1 MRVARWM
8 LLGCLIAATPAH
20 AQTRT
25 EVYDGAF
32 RDAQMATGSRT
43 ALALSRSAARL
54 AAGDPELAQLIRT
67 RQDASEAAGRAESAE
82 VAARTAQSPDPAAI
96 ARATQAAAAA
106 RAALAAADAALS
118 ARSPGYVQL
127 TGIAPVPVA
136 EAQALLAPDEAIV
149 MIHSTPTHSYIFAVT
164 RTQADWA
171 RADIGA
177 EALAGEVRAL
187 RNALDP
193 SGALRAGEDA
203 SGDVRTTSASGFPRA
218 RAHALYTRL
227 WAPIERIVG
236 KATNVYVVT
245 GGALGG
251 LPLAVLPTRAP
262 RGSDADPAAM
272 RRTEWLV
279 RRHALVTLP
288 SVGSLRALRAG
299 QARGGASRPFV
310 GFGDPALDGAPS
322 LAAPRSFTAF
332 AAVDG
337 DVSARVKAL
346 PRLPGS
352 KSELDALARILG
364 AGPDSVVTGA
374 EATERAVETAA
385 LGDVAVVAF
394 ATHGLLAGEI
404 GPAAEP
410 ALVLTPPA
418 QSVPGGDDGL
428 LTASEAAQ
436 LKMSADWIILSACN
450 TAASDGTASGEGLSG
465 LARGFFSAGARAI
478 LASHWRVRDDVAQA
492 LTVGT
497 LERWRAD
504 PAVGRAT
511 ALRAAMLAMIDD
523 RSHPERADPALWAPF
538 VIAGEGR

>member
-1 MRVARWM
+1 MRFATW
-8 LLGCLIAATPAH
+8 LGIGCALAAATPAA
-20 AQTRT
+20 AQRRA

-43 ALALSRSAARL
+43 ALALSRSAVRL
-54 AAGDPELAQLIRT
+54 AAGDPELAQLIRA
-67 RQDASEAAGRAESAE
+67 RQDASDAAAKAETAE
-82 VAARTAQSPDPAAI
+82 VAARTAATPDPSAIASASRTAAT
-96 ARATQAAAAA
+96 ARAT
-106 RAALAAADAALS
+106 LTTADAALS

-127 TGIAPVPVA
+127 TGIAPVSVVD
-136 EAQALLAPDEAIV
+136 AQALLGPDEAIV
-149 MIHSTPTHSYIFAVT
+149 MIHATPTHSYIFAVT
-164 RTQADWA
+164 RTAADWA

-177 EALAGEVRAL
+177 AALGGEVKAL

-193 SGALRAGEDA
+193 SGALRSGEDA
-203 SGDVRTTSASGFPRA
+203 SGDVRVASSSGFPRA
-218 RAHALYTRL
+218 RAYALYAKL
-227 WAPIERIVG
+227 WAPIARIVG
-236 KATNVYVVT
+236 TAKSVYVVT

-262 RGSDADPAAM
+262 RGDDADPAAM
-272 RRTEWLV
+272 RRTDWLI

-299 QARGGASRPFV
+299 QARGTGTSPFA
-310 GFGDPALDGAPS
+310 GFGDPALDGAPT
-322 LAAPRSFTAF
+322 LMAPRSFTAM
-332 AAVDG
+332 AAGDG
-337 DVSARVKAL
+337 DIGARVKAL

-352 KSELDALARILG
+352 KNELDALARALG
-364 AGPDSVVTGA
+364 APSTSVVTGSA
-374 EATERAVETAA
+374 ATENAVESAA
-385 LGDVAVVAF
+385 LGDVSVIAF

-404 GPAAEP
+404 GPIAEP

-418 QSVPGGDDGL
+418 TPSAGNDGL
-428 LTASEAAQ
+428 LTASEAAA
-436 LKMSADWIILSACN
+436 LRISADWVILSACN

-497 LERWRAD
+497 LQRWKAS
-504 PAVGRAT
+504 PTTGRAA
-511 ALRAAMLAMIDD
+511 ALQGAMLAMIDD
-523 RSHPERADPALWAPF
+523 KGHPERADPALWAPF